1 MMGGFIMDIKV
12 NISWDEEASVYVAV
26 CDKIGLALESDSYDS
41 LIQRV
46 KEAAPEMMELN
57 NIQGCTTLSFLTD
70 ERRVEC
76 A

>member
-1 MMGGFIMDIKV
+1 MIGGFIMDIKV

-26 CDKIGLALESDSYDS
+26 CDQIGLALESDSYDS

-57 NIQGCTTLSFLTD
+57 NIQGCTTLSFLTG